1 MSTYHPADLAEL
13 KRMINNLIRQ
23 GTIHAVQDDRVKVR
37 SGEIITTWLPWFT
50 NRAGKS
56 KSWWRPSLGEQV
68 FILSPNGNLELGCVL
83 PSLYCDDNPAPSQS
97 HDGYFVAFPDGAS
110 FEYEPESS
118 TLTIKGIQTAI
129 IDAGKQIIAKA
140 GTKISLETPLVECSN
155 HITFQSF
162 GATGGGSGNTGEIT
176 GNVIHKNGSLS
187 SNGIV
192 VHTHTHTHTHS
203 GVQSGNQSSGGPK

>member
-1 MSTYHPADLAEL
+1 MNTYHPADLAEL

-37 SGEIITTWLPWFT
+37 SGEITTTWLPWFT

-56 KSWWRPSLGEQV
+56 KSWWRPSIGEQV

-97 HDGYFVAFPDGAS
+97 NDGYLVEFPDGAS

-129 IDAGKQIIAKA
+129 IDVGKQIIAKA
-140 GTKISLETPLVECSN
+140 GTKISLETPIVECSN
-155 HITFQSF
+155 HITFKSF
-162 GATGGGSGNTGEIT
+162 SATGGSGNTGEIT
-176 GNVIHKNGSLS
+176 GNIIHSNGNLS
-187 SNGIV
+187 SNGV
-192 VHTHTHTHTHS
+192 VVHTHTHS
-203 GVQSGNQSSGGPK
+203 GVQSGKQSSGRPK